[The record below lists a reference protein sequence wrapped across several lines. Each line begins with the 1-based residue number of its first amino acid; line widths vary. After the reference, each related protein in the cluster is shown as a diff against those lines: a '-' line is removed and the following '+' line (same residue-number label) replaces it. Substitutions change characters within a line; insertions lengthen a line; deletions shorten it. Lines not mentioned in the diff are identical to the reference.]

1 MKVKEKYEMLSDVMK
16 LAVQDNI
23 VQSQANERL
32 IEQLAQENKELRI
45 LMNIHRD
52 NHAAELIQEGVADL
66 DELE

>member
-52 NHAAELIQEGVADL
+52 NQAAELIQEGVADL